1 MKASSPSAWEFL
13 IVCNNTVERASV
25 VNAIQEGGATVNFA
39 SDTTAALE
47 QITRR
52 KLDGIFIDTAI
63 DGALSMVG
71 NIRRGGSNRYS
82 VIFACAKEEEEV
94 SRVLNAGVNF
104 VLHKPLDLN
113 ELKTV
118 METAGQMIVNER
130 QRYLRHQLEVNV
142 VLKDT
147 SKAQKAV
154 TANISRGGMALRC
167 SERLAAGSEIHYVL
181 NLPQAEPIHG
191 RGEVAWSNAEGVM
204 GIRFYLMGEEV
215 KDTLWPW
222 IEQAERLKASSISSC
237 PILSKLNAP

>member
-1 MKASSPSAWEFL
+1 MMKPSSPSAWEFL
-13 IVCNNTVERASV
+13 IVCNDTIERTSV
-25 VNAIQEGGATVNFA
+25 VNAIQERGATASLA

-47 QITRR
+47 QITHR
-52 KLDGIFIDTAI
+52 KLDGIFIDTRI
-63 DGALSMVG
+63 EGALSLVG

-113 ELKTV
+113 ELEAV
-118 METAGQMIVNER
+118 LETASHMIVNER
-130 QRYLRHQLEVNV
+130 QRYLRHQLAVPV

-147 SKAQKAV
+147 DKEHKAV
-154 TANISRGGMALRC
+154 SANISRGGMAVHC
-167 SERLAAGSEIHYVL
+167 PERLATGSEIHYVL

-191 RGEVAWSNAEGVM
+191 RGEVAWSNGEGVM

-222 IEQAERLKASSISSC
+222 IEQRCA
-237 PILSKLNAP
+237 